1 MKTPDSK
8 RPEAAI
14 PTGPAHIVEAT
25 GATLGAVGGAA
36 TGAAM
41 AGPVGAVVGAVIGG
55 AIGAS
60 SGWAADKASSDQ
72 AEIEAELDK
81 EIGVTA
87 GSVGSPNLEHPP
99 SAINAPS
106 VAASGAGNAA
116 NDEEEDAA
124 GPIQP
129 PPA

>member
-1 MKTPDSK
+1 
-8 RPEAAI
+8 
-14 PTGPAHIVEAT
+14 
-25 GATLGAVGGAA
+25 
-36 TGAAM
+36 M

-60 SGWAADKASSDQ
+60 SGWAAEQASSDEAQ
-72 AEIEAELDK
+72 IEAELDE

-87 GSVGSPNLEHPP
+87 GSVGSPNLQHPP

-106 VAASGAGNAA
+106 VAASGAGNVT
-116 NDEEEDAA
+116 NDEDDDAA